1 MDQAKQELN
10 GTGLGIRQAGTAS
23 SDTVE
28 KGQIISQDPA
38 DGKTVEKNT
47 TIEVIIS
54 GGSAAGT
61 SENTVEIPNVVGQSE
76 TDASAKD

>member
-38 DGKTVEKNT
+38 DGKTVERIQRSKL
-47 TIEVIIS
+47 S
-54 GGSAAGT
+54 SAADLPPEPVRIRSKYQT
-61 SENTVEIPNVVGQSE
+61 LWDRVKLMPVRH
-76 TDASAKD
+76 

>member
-10 GTGLGIRQAGTAS
+10 GTGLGIKQVGTAS

-28 KGQIISQDPA
+28 KGQIISQDPQ

-54 GGSAAGT
+54 SGSAG
-61 SENTVEIPNVVGQSE
+61 NVRMQWIYQMLSDKVRQMP
-76 TDASAKD
+76 ARH